1 MRISDWISDG
11 CSSDRS
17 TVDQVGGGND
27 ATDNQLGALGGT
39 DITITQIGNNNA
51 AGVTQAGTNNNS
63 TISQT
68 QLFVTTTE
76 DPSNNVGVNQQGV
89 NGDLTVIQ
97 EGDNDASVT
106 QDALSNNDDAIIAQG
121 GTDNSASL
129 YQNGSDQAAGIG
141 QLGNGDRKSTV

>member
-39 DITITQIGNNNA
+39 DSTITQIGNNNA

-97 EGDNDASVT
+97 IGRASCRERVC
-106 QDALSNNDDAIIAQG
+106 Q
-121 GTDNSASL
+121 
-129 YQNGSDQAAGIG
+129 Y
-141 QLGNGDRKSTV
+141 V